1 MSLDKHLRK
10 IFDRQLGDLNTRRF
24 RVWEKVHL
32 HILQQES
39 SLNSTDVRVSW
50 FRLNLGFA
58 PLVATL
64 ILVILGAGAVN
75 AFNNSRPG
83 DNFYALRRAIEDAQ
97 VRLASDSEAK
107 QQVQIA
113 IIEKRVREIIALE
126 AKGDSLTLAEKVEVE
141 EIKNEVG
148 KATIAFLG
156 TIAPKLTTKSGKSEL
171 VKNETE
177 ATTEIIGSTEALVTV
192 AEVNIVGM
200 AVTQFLISTELTG
213 REKAEKFIE
222 VAKKAQVEGQISA
235 DKSGSGLDGTP
246 TGETAP
252 LAPAV
257 GDEAIEPEGSV
268 IQGEVDSKVEIR
280 ELE

>member
-156 TIAPKLTTKSGKSEL
+156 TIAPKLTTKSGKSVVL
-171 VKNETE
+171 L
-177 ATTEIIGSTEALVTV
+177 GS
-192 AEVNIVGM
+192 
-200 AVTQFLISTELTG
+200 FLYYSNG
-213 REKAEKFIE
+213 H
-222 VAKKAQVEGQISA
+222 VEHERIFYFQNF
-235 DKSGSGLDGTP
+235 DGTCGF
-246 TGETAP
+246 TDFSIKGFA
-252 LAPAV
+252 AA
-257 GDEAIEPEGSV
+257 
-268 IQGEVDSKVEIR
+268 K
-280 ELE
+280 